1 MFAAAATGFAL
12 LALRPAPAPTGKE
25 VLVAARDLPAGTTLR
40 PPDLRKARLPEASI
54 PSGAIRAPA
63 AGRILAGPMRQGE
76 PLTDV
81 RLVSSAL
88 LRTYGPNT
96 VATPVRIADAGTVR
110 LLRQG
115 DHVDVLSADTSPT
128 DTPPTSNAPAGK
140 ARLLIASAPVIAI
153 PPHQPDDQGALI
165 VLATTRPQATI
176 LTAAHP
182 PLAITI
188 THP

>member
-1 MFAAAATGFAL
+1 MFAAAGTGFAL
-12 LALRPAPAPTGKE
+12 LALRPDPTPIGAE

-40 PPDLRKARLPEASI
+40 PPDLRKARLPEAAI
-54 PSGAIRAPA
+54 PSGAIRTPA
-63 AGRILAGPMRQGE
+63 TGRILAGPMRQGE

-88 LRTYGPNT
+88 LRAYGPST
-96 VATPVRIADAGTVR
+96 VATPVRIADSGTVR

-115 DHVDVLSADTSPT
+115 DHVDVLSADT
-128 DTPPTSNAPAGK
+128 PPTGNPHTGR

-153 PPHQPDDQGALI
+153 PPHHPNDQGALI
-165 VLATTRPQATI
+165 VLATNRPQATT
-176 LTAAHP
+176 LTAARP